1 MQHNE
6 KQLAHFSSIILN
18 QPQQYECMREP
29 LNSLCPRNF
38 VPSSQAAATAF
49 CHTSHHLPEVAVE
62 IIIKREMLHHNCF
75 RRHIVHLIASIV
87 PRYLP
92 EKKWKRK
99 PSPFFPFLQ
108 CYLHERCSHYY
119 SFIRA
124 SCRFNALMLVWAI
137 WINFQAR
144 SHSNC
149 LGSCCKTG
157 LQLRTIICLLLIVL
171 FTV

>member
-1 MQHNE
+1 MQHYE

-18 QPQQYECMREP
+18 QPQQYECASPWTAYVRETLSHQAKP
-29 LNSLCPRNF
+29 QLQPF
-38 VPSSQAAATAF
+38 VT
-49 CHTSHHLPEVAVE
+49 HHHLPEVAVE

-157 LQLRTIICLLLIVL
+157 LQLRTIICVLLIVH

>member
-92 EKKWKRK
+92 EKK
-99 PSPFFPFLQ
+99 
-108 CYLHERCSHYY
+108 
-119 SFIRA
+119 
-124 SCRFNALMLVWAI
+124 
-137 WINFQAR
+137 
-144 SHSNC
+144 
-149 LGSCCKTG
+149 
-157 LQLRTIICLLLIVL
+157 
-171 FTV
+171 